1 MKIKR
6 LLVLAVLPMLCLAVN
21 AQNCSKDNTPKK
33 GDFTVAATVG
43 YNSYTNVTAP
53 SGLLTD
59 YEVRA
64 LSTNWADKKLM
75 VGFEGGW
82 FFKDQ
87 WKLNLGGGVSF
98 TNNPGYPA
106 VPGTIDDSNKNNSA
120 DENMGEIPN
129 YRAVADAQSF
139 AYNVSAG
146 VDRYFNLYSIKKE
159 HALATDEESPFKVGN
174 AKISLEIEL
183 RPDEMLKLNLKQ
195 KIADLLE
202 GKGK

>member
-43 YNSYTNVTAP
+43 YNSYTSVTAP

-146 VDRYFNLYSIKKE
+146 VDRYFNIKRV
-159 HALATDEESPFKVGN
+159 P
-174 AKISLEIEL
+174 
-183 RPDEMLKLNLKQ
+183 NLMWYT
-195 KIADLLE
+195 
-202 GKGK
+202 G